1 MSILRFPSGRSIFE
15 NKTFSREF
23 LELTLSEIQGA
34 GEFTGY
40 LKSDRGEIQDMLFF
54 LKGRPY
60 AAGRVEGQRTLSRTI
75 KEFFE
80 ELPKGGRGPALL
92 SLHEIDPVLF
102 KGMLVYLQ
110 KEPSIKAS
118 TKLLD
123 IDGITEDIKG
133 RSSGALVILKKEDR
147 MNFFFFFK
155 GEAVKC
161 HYAEAADEKAISSP
175 VMEQLVL
182 YAYPGDMASVDAF
195 VYLDIATS
203 QAPDADDSG
212 DVELIELP
220 YRTEAGQNA
229 VLQPQVVL
237 LVVSGPDRDRKI
249 TVPLPCVIGRKEGDL
264 ILGDKTISGRHAVMR
279 ESGGSLLIEDL
290 GSTNGTYINGVEI
303 RARELLRGEVITLG
317 ETSLRVESITFSEER
332 G

>member
-1 MSILRFPSGRSIFE
+1 MSRLRFPSGRSIFE
-15 NKTFSREF
+15 NKTLSREF

-40 LKSDRGEIQDMLFF
+40 LKSERGEIQDILFF

-60 AAGRVEGQRTLSRTI
+60 AAGRVEGQRPLSLTI
-75 KEFFE
+75 REFFD
-80 ELPKGGRGPALL
+80 ELPKGGSEPALL

-110 KEPSIKAS
+110 REPSIKAS
-118 TKLLD
+118 TRLLN
-123 IDGITEDIKG
+123 IDEITEDIKA

-161 HYAEAADEKAISSP
+161 HYAETADEKAISSP

-182 YAYPGDMASVDAF
+182 YAYPRGTAHVDAF
-195 VYLDIATS
+195 VYLDISTY
-203 QAPDADDSG
+203 QAADADNSG
-212 DVELIELP
+212 EVELIELP
-220 YRTEAGQNA
+220 LRTVEKQAA
-229 VLQPQVVL
+229 APPPQVVL
-237 LVVSGPDRDRKI
+237 SVVAGPDRDREI

-264 ILGDKTISGRHAVMR
+264 ILGDRTVSGRHALMR
-279 ESGGSLLIEDL
+279 RSGGSLVIEDL
-290 GSTNGTYINGVEI
+290 GSTNGTYVNGFEI
-303 RARELLRGEVITLG
+303 RARELLGGELITLG
-317 ETSLRVESITFSEER
+317 ETSLRVESITFSEEQ